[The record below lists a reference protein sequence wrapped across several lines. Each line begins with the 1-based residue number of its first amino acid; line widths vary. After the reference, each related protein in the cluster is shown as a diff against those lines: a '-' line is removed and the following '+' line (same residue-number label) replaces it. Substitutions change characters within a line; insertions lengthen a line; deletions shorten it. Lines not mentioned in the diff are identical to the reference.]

1 LQIEKYLN
9 LSQKDIKRI
18 QLFANITSS
27 KKTRTQIV
35 ILKEEENEKK
45 N

>member
-1 LQIEKYLN
+1 LQIKKIIKYI
-9 LSQKDIKRI
+9 QKDIKRI

>member
-1 LQIEKYLN
+1 LKKIIKYI
-9 LSQKDIKRI
+9 QKDIKRI